1 MVAKEMK
8 KEVFLFHQPAIKM
21 VKAASMDIT
30 IKSTGKCSTASI
42 SFHLPPAIL
51 SYFILAHP

>member
-1 MVAKEMK
+1 MVAIEINAQN
-8 KEVFLFHQPAIKM
+8 FLFRQPAIKM

-30 IKSTGKCSTASI
+30 TTSTGNCSTASI

-51 SYFILAHP
+51 SYFVLAHH